1 MDEDYE
7 TRMQHNQLM
16 RRNKQGRKDD
26 ARRRLRLQQHL
37 KDLRE
42 LRRIRLEREAGG
54 AATSANGA
62 TATPAGT
69 TPGSGAP

>member
-42 LRRIRLEREAGG
+42 LRRIRLEL
-54 AATSANGA
+54 SLIHI
-62 TATPAGT
+62 
-69 TPGSGAP
+69 